1 MRGRQDDRV
10 EGLELTSSH
19 KNTKSQPPAEQLST
33 TKKKR
38 TYQKRYSISK
48 DKKKKSQGDVLPR
61 TNQEEIA
68 NMSRLITSTEIET
81 VI

>member
-33 TKKKR
+33 TKKNEPIK
-38 TYQKRYSISK
+38 K
-48 DKKKKSQGDVLPR
+48 DTLYPKTKKKSHKEMFFQGQTR
-61 TNQEEIA
+61 KK
-68 NMSRLITSTEIET
+68 
-81 VI
+81 